1 MIKSKYLY
9 LEKLTKNIKLR
20 SSNFEKEMEGS
31 TPPSVFI
38 GSYNYPKVYAG
49 PLVTSHGGDVHL
61 MDLPEEWIPK
71 GKTLQ
76 DIIGYRLN
84 LVRGK
89 QRVHVKDFDDRL
101 VEKLQEITLAKSP
114 VDSEVL
120 FSHKPRGIQFFGDEN
135 PPHGPSA
142 PLEYFE
148 ADNVRWD
155 RHLESAYY
163 DTDLRAADAIYEL
176 YRTGVPF
183 SSIQKSLS
191 VGALGVES
199 RRKLVPTRWSITACD
214 SILADR
220 LLRRIQTYDIIDSYR
235 VHEFESFKNK
245 YIIILTPTRW
255 RYEWIEVFLGVLGS
269 EKLIFSDHEIGDSK
283 REYSRVGGCYYSSK
297 MAVLDALDRE
307 EKQAGAIVL
316 REAYKGY
323 IPLGVFNVRE
333 NVKNAMKQAPMEFNT
348 LKGVLK
354 YVGGRLK
361 FELGEYIRESRLLK
375 EADRQASLDEFT
387 KGGIKTIGP

>member
-1 MIKSKYLY
+1 MIRSKYKY
-9 LEKLTKNIKLR
+9 LERLTKNIRLR

-38 GSYNYPKVYAG
+38 GSYNYPRVYAG
-49 PLVTSHGGDVHL
+49 PLVTSNGDDVHL
-61 MDLPEEWIPK
+61 MDLPEEWIPR
-71 GKTLQ
+71 GKSIQ

-89 QRVHVKDFDDRL
+89 QMVHVKDFNNKL

-120 FSHKPRGIQFFGDEN
+120 FSHKPKGLHFFGDEH

-142 PLEYFE
+142 PIEYFQV
-148 ADNVRWD
+148 DNVKWD
-155 RHLESAYY
+155 RHLEKAYY
-163 DTDLRAADAIYEL
+163 DSDLRASDAIYNL
-176 YRTGVPF
+176 YRMGVPF
-183 SSIQKSLS
+183 STIQKSLS
-191 VGALGVES
+191 VGVLGIEGK
-199 RRKLVPTRWSITACD
+199 RKLVPTRWAITACD
-214 SILADR
+214 SILADK
-220 LLRRIQTYDIIDSYR
+220 LLQRIQTYDIIDSYR
-235 VHEFESFKNK
+235 VYEFESFKNK

-255 RYEWIEVFLGVLGS
+255 QYEWIEVFLGVLGS

-316 REAYKGY
+316 REAYRGY

-348 LKGVLK
+348 LEGVLK
-354 YVGGRLK
+354 YIEGRLK
-361 FELGEYIRESRLLK
+361 LGLDEYMGESRLLR
-375 EADRQASLDEFT
+375 ETDRQTSLDEFT
-387 KGGIKTIGP
+387 